1 MTPAQFGATDFG
13 RKLLDRERLLQLL
26 PSPRTRTVAFT
37 NGCFDI
43 LHRGHVEY
51 LAYARSLADLLV
63 VGLNSDD
70 SVRRLKGPGRPLT
83 SQEDRAVVLA
93 ALEAVDF
100 VTIFDEDTPLRLIT
114 DLGPDILVKGADYSI
129 DEVVG
134 AAEVAAAGGRVVLA
148 PLIPGRSTTDLL
160 RRSRE
165 GSLCTCLP
173 AVSPA
178 ATPSSGRSIF
188 NSMPPPTPR
197 GRA

>member
-1 MTPAQFGATDFG
+1 VTPPQFDATDLR
-13 RKLLDRERLLQLL
+13 RKLVDRERLLQLL
-26 PSPRTRTVAFT
+26 PSPRLRTVAFT

-70 SVRRLKGPGRPLT
+70 SVRRLKGSGRPLT

-114 DLGPDILVKGADYSI
+114 DLRPDFLVKGADYSI

-148 PLIPGRSTTDLL
+148 PLVPGRSTTDLL

-165 GSLCTCLP
+165 GSP
-173 AVSPA
+173 
-178 ATPSSGRSIF
+178 
-188 NSMPPPTPR
+188 
-197 GRA
+197 